1 MSHKEQI
8 SKIFKNLSA
17 VGKSE
22 GDSLQSEKKASQIF
36 QRDQTRSC
44 QIPSLFIYV

>member
-8 SKIFKNLSA
+8 GSIIKSLSA

-22 GDSLQSEKKASQIF
+22 GDSLQSEKKTVQIF
-36 QRDQTRSC
+36 QTDQRRSYES
-44 QIPSLFIYV
+44 PSILIYV